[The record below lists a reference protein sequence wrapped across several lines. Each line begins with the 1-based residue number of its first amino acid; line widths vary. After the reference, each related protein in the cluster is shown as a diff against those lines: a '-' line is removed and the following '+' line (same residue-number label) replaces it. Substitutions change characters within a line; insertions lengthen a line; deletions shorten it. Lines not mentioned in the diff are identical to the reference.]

1 MIYQNTL
8 TNNFTDFQIPL
19 RQMFW
24 GIIFVLSAAFTIYAQ
39 TVSIEQPDDKTIII
53 NDAKE
58 SEVFSFGKTV
68 VVRQH
73 AKGVLAFGGD
83 IIVEGKIDGDVATIG
98 GSVIQK
104 ENAFIGGDVIIFGGN
119 YRPESANPLRNPD
132 KETVM
137 YAGYED
143 ELRNLTQNPIQLFS
157 PSFSWAF
164 LAQRLLSVLFWFII
178 SLAFTTL
185 APGAVGRAIARF
197 RLSTLKVIGIG
208 FSAFL
213 VTTLGVIACLSFL
226 PNYVS
231 AIVSL
236 MAFVLL
242 MLGYVFGRV
251 ALQLSVGK
259 QLQKRFLPENRQ
271 SETLAILI
279 GVLVWTLLLSV
290 PYLWTLA
297 LIALLS
303 ASLGLVLTARATN
316 GWQKI

>member
-1 MIYQNTL
+1 MLAALTL
-8 TNNFTDFQIPL
+8 
-19 RQMFW
+19 
-24 GIIFVLSAAFTIYAQ
+24 YAQ
-39 TVSIEQPDDKTIII
+39 SASLDQPDDKTIII

-68 VVRQH
+68 VVKQH

-83 IIVEGKIDGDVATIG
+83 VIVEGKVDGDVATIG

-104 ENAFIGGDVIIFGGN
+104 ENAFIGGDGIIFGGS
-119 YRPESANPLRNPD
+119 YRSEAANPLRNPE

-137 YAGYED
+137 YAGYEQ
-143 ELRNLTQNPIQLFS
+143 ELRNLTQNPALLLS

-164 LAQRLLSVLFWFII
+164 LAQRLLSALFWFII
-178 SLAFTTL
+178 SFAFTTL
-185 APGAVGRAIARF
+185 APGAVSRAISRF
-197 RLSTLKVIGIG
+197 RLSTVKVIAIG

-213 VTTLGVIACLSFL
+213 VTTLSVIVCLSFL

-259 QLQKRFLPENRQ
+259 QLLKRFLPENRQ
-271 SETLAILI
+271 SETLAILT
-279 GVLVWTLLLSV
+279 GVLVWTFLLSV

-297 LIALLS
+297 LIILLS
-303 ASLGLVLTARATN
+303 ASLGLVLTARSTN
-316 GWQKI
+316 GWQKV

>member
-1 MIYQNTL
+1 MFRGFIFILLAAL
-8 TNNFTDFQIPL
+8 TF
-19 RQMFW
+19 
-24 GIIFVLSAAFTIYAQ
+24 YAQ
-39 TVSIEQPDDKTIII
+39 SASLDQPDDKTLII

-68 VVRQH
+68 IVKQK

-83 IIVEGKIDGDVATIG
+83 VVVEGKVDGDVATIG

-104 ENAFIGGDVIIFGGN
+104 ENAFIGGDVIIFGGI
-119 YRPESANPLRNPD
+119 YRTESANPLRNPK

-137 YAGYED
+137 YAGYEQ
-143 ELRNLTQNPIQLFS
+143 ELRALTQNPALLLS
-157 PSFSWAF
+157 PNFSWAF
-164 LAQRLLSVLFWFII
+164 LTQRLLAALFWFII
-178 SLAFTTL
+178 SFALTTL
-185 APGAVGRAIARF
+185 APGAVSRAISRF
-197 RLSTLKVIGIG
+197 RLSTVKVVAIG

-213 VTTLGVIACLSFL
+213 ATTLSVIVCLSFL

-259 QLQKRFLPENRQ
+259 QLLKRFLPENKQ
-271 SETLAILI
+271 SETLAILA
-279 GVLVWTLLLSV
+279 GVLVWTFFLSV

-297 LIALLS
+297 LIILLS
-303 ASLGLVLTARATN
+303 SSLGLVLTARTAN
-316 GWQKI
+316 GWQKV